1 MEEKSEKQTSCIY
14 GGKKIAVLFAV
25 GVLLIL
31 VALTCY
37 PLVDSLIQNKIDS
50 TLELKPG
57 SDSFKQ
63 WRSPNVS
70 IYLQFFIFHVDNYK
84 EASLGLP
91 PHVVQKGPYSYKE
104 YRRKENITWHDE
116 NSTVSYNERQWF
128 VFDPET
134 SCAKCDPTKDVIV
147 NVNIPLI
154 TIASI
159 VKNFPDY
166 LKWKY
171 LFSLILD
178 KLFNETLFEER
189 TVQELLWGYDDPFLE
204 EYSKLRKELHLTSVL
219 PDINP
224 LIALQKNDTF
234 QGFTTIHT
242 GVKDINLITKWAE
255 WKGRPDVGVWNTTYA
270 NMLNGSDG
278 TQFPPQQSTDSTL
291 YVFVTQ
297 LCRSL
302 YLTYN
307 KHKAVK
313 GIDTL
318 QFTTPKEL
326 YLNASINPDNRAF
339 CTKECYPTGILDV
352 GVCQDAPI
360 SLPLF
365 VSAPHFYLGDKSLT
379 KNVKGLS
386 PNEKDHG
393 TFLDIEPHL
402 GIPLKSS
409 KRLQIN
415 ALIEPVKDIEQ
426 TQKLHKLFLPVFF
439 INETATID
447 KSQAQMI
454 KDKVLMP
461 FKVVHGVEIGLVVLG
476 GVLILIGLVFLV
488 LLINRNRKL
497 KQVKTMLSN
506 PNENSPLMVNT

>member
-84 EASLGLP
+84 EASLGSP

-134 SCAKCDPTKDVIV
+134 SCAKCDPAKDVIV

-166 LKWKY
+166 LKWKF
-171 LFSLILD
+171 LLSLILEE
-178 KLFNETLFEER
+178 FNETLFEEK
-189 TVQELLWGYDDPFLE
+189 TVQELLWGYNDPILE
-204 EYSKLRKELHLTSVL
+204 KYSNLRKKYHLSFL

-242 GVKDINLITKWAE
+242 GVKDINLITKWTE

-270 NMLNGSDG
+270 NMFNGSDG

-393 TFLDIEPHL
+393 TFLDVEPHL

-426 TQKLHKLFLPVFF
+426 TEKLHKLFLPVFF

-447 KSQAQMI
+447 NSQAQMI